1 MRLNW
6 LATTAVALVIG
17 SGAVIA
23 QTQSEQKR
31 EEGPRAQQTKDEKAE
46 ADGQKNRTGQP
57 EQKGGKE
64 QQGGEANTTAEPK
77 QAQEPQHDTK
87 QPTKQSQEQKQDQ
100 QKRGETKQS
109 AEPKQQKQENQARDT
124 KQPDQKNQ
132 AQDTKQPEQKNQA
145 RDTKQPTDT
154 KQQQGQQQPST
165 PPSSDQAAQPSTSPS
180 TNQASQP
187 STSSSTTPSQ
197 QSAQPNNTT
206 NQNRQGQTA
215 GQTTDPNRS
224 GTSASVTANDP
235 QRAQV
240 IDRLRNDRAARN
252 PNINIQVS
260 IGERLPP
267 RVRARRLPPDI
278 VRIEPRY
285 RGYEYTVVED
295 QVYIVEPRTKKVVDI
310 IREPSSS
317 VQTQTTYRGDR
328 SDRVVLSTEQRET
341 LKQSARRLSS
351 APVAGTPS
359 GTPSGSS
366 PDSSCLTLQPVPEE
380 ITRNNPELGQYKML
394 AIGDQVVLVD
404 PRQQKVV
411 EVIE

>member
-31 EEGPRAQQTKDEKAE
+31 EEGPRAQTKDEK
-46 ADGQKNRTGQP
+46 DR
-57 EQKGGKE
+57 QKGR
-64 QQGGEANTTAEPK
+64 T
-77 QAQEPQHDTK
+77 
-87 QPTKQSQEQKQDQ
+87 
-100 QKRGETKQS
+100 
-109 AEPKQQKQENQARDT
+109 
-124 KQPDQKNQ
+124 
-132 AQDTKQPEQKNQA
+132 
-145 RDTKQPTDT
+145 
-154 KQQQGQQQPST
+154 
-165 PPSSDQAAQPSTSPS
+165 AQPSTSPS
-180 TNQASQP
+180 T
-187 STSSSTTPSQ
+187 TPTQ

-206 NQNRQGQTA
+206 DPNRQGQAA
-215 GQTTDPNRS
+215 GQNTDPNRR
-224 GTSASVTANDP
+224 GTSSSASTNDP
-235 QRAQV
+235 QRTQV

-260 IGERLPP
+260 IGERLPS
-267 RVRARRLPPDI
+267 RVRARPLPPDI

-351 APVAGTPS
+351 
-359 GTPSGSS
+359 
-366 PDSSCLTLQPVPEE
+366 
-380 ITRNNPELGQYKML
+380 
-394 AIGDQVVLVD
+394 
-404 PRQQKVV
+404 
-411 EVIE
+411 

>member
-31 EEGPRAQQTKDEKAE
+31 EEGPRAQQTKDEKAA
-46 ADGQKNRTGQP
+46 ADRQKNRTAQP

-64 QQGGEANTTAEPK
+64 QQRGETNTPAERK

-87 QPTKQSQEQKQDQ
+87 QPTKQTQEQKQDQ

-124 KQPDQKNQ
+124 KQPEQKNQ
-132 AQDTKQPEQKNQA
+132 ARDTKQPEQKNQA

-165 PPSSDQAAQPSTSPS
+165 PPSSNQAAQPSTSP
-180 TNQASQP
+180 A
-187 STSSSTTPSQ
+187 TTPTQ
-197 QSAQPNNTT
+197 QSAQPSSTGQT
-206 NQNRQGQTA
+206 RQGQTT

-224 GTSASVTANDP
+224 GTSTSVSTNDP
-235 QRAQV
+235 QRAQIV
-240 IDRLRNDRAARN
+240 DRLRNDRAARN
-252 PNINIQVS
+252 QNINIQVS

-267 RVRARRLPPDI
+267 RVRARPLPPDI

-295 QVYIVEPRTKKVVDI
+295 QVYIVEPRSKKVVDI

-317 VQTQTTYRGDR
+317 VQTQTTYR
-328 SDRVVLSTEQRET
+328 SDRVVLSTEQREAF
-341 LKQSARRLSS
+341 KQSARRLSS

-359 GTPSGSS
+359 GSS
-366 PDSSCLTLQPVPEE
+366 ADASCLTLQSVPEE
-380 ITRNNPELGQYKML
+380 IARNNPELGQYKML

>member
-31 EEGPRAQQTKDEKAE
+31 EEGPRAQTKDEK
-46 ADGQKNRTGQP
+46 DRQKGRTAQP
-57 EQKGGKE
+57 EQKGKE
-64 QQGGEANTTAEPK
+64 QQRGEANTPGERK

-87 QPTKQSQEQKQDQ
+87 QPAKQSQDQ
-100 QKRGETKQS
+100 QKRGEPSSAPTQQSQEQQKGRDTKQS
-109 AEPKQQKQENQARDT
+109 AEPKQDQKQNNQARDS
-124 KQPDQKNQ
+124 KQPEQKNQ
-132 AQDTKQPEQKNQA
+132 ARDTKQPEQKNQA
-145 RDTKQPTDT
+145 RDSKQPTDT

-165 PPSSDQAAQPSTSPS
+165 PPSSNQAAQPSTSP
-180 TNQASQP
+180 A
-187 STSSSTTPSQ
+187 TTPTQ
-197 QSAQPNNTT
+197 QSAQPSSTGQT
-206 NQNRQGQTA
+206 RQGQTT

-224 GTSASVTANDP
+224 GTSTSVSTNDP
-235 QRAQV
+235 QRAQIV
-240 IDRLRNDRAARN
+240 DRLRNDRAARN
-252 PNINIQVS
+252 QNINIQVS

-267 RVRARRLPPDI
+267 RVRARPLPPDI

-317 VQTQTTYRGDR
+317 AQTQTTFR

-341 LKQSARRLSS
+341 LKQSAHRLSS

-359 GTPSGSS
+359 GTASGSS

-380 ITRNNPELGQYKML
+380 IARNNPELGQYKML